1 MENSNNISIEDL
13 GHMSFDTSETPVIDI
28 YTSSEIDSYDP
39 NDLKK
44 LSVMIPKDLHKR
56 LRIKSVSSETTI
68 TDLVVKLLLKHL

>member
-28 YTSSEIDSYDP
+28 CTSEIDSYDP

-56 LRIKSVSSETTI
+56 LRIKSVSSDTTI